1 LFHKRYG
8 KPYDN
13 SQLIN
18 VTNDKKENKMFILSN
33 DVKLNSNNAS
43 RSGIL
48 DLGPNGTH
56 FQISIAFLS
65 PFTKG
70 RNELPFY

>member
-1 LFHKRYG
+1 MG
-8 KPYDN
+8 SPYDN
-13 SQLIN
+13 SQLMN
-18 VTNDKKENKMFILSN
+18 VTDGKKKNKMFIRSN
-33 DVKLNSNNAS
+33 DVRLNLNNAFK
-43 RSGIL
+43 SGIL

-56 FQISIAFLS
+56 FQISIVFLS